1 MQEKIPLKVQMLGD
15 FALHFGTET
24 ILSGYSRSNK
34 VIYLLQY
41 LLVHRQ
47 RNFSRDAL
55 IQLLYGREDT
65 ENPVNAL
72 KITIHRLRKLLASA
86 CPENREYILYDSGR
100 YGWNNA
106 IPCEVDVELFD
117 TAIQQ
122 AESMKDSPE
131 EQLRLYKKAID
142 LYNGEFLPALSTE
155 DWVAPLTMYY
165 QQQYRNCVQNTLH
178 LMEEQGD
185 MEGMLTVGRHA
196 AALFPYDEDMQI
208 LKIYCLY
215 KCKQIKEAIATY
227 NETVEMLFNE
237 YGVSPSKELIDI
249 YKEVSAGMPEN
260 RDSVVQIRDTIRE
273 NEEERGAYYTN
284 FQNFVDSYHLIVRN
298 LERTGLSAYL
308 MLCTLEDQGDF
319 DHLKTAIKDSLRKGD
334 CFTRYSARQYLI
346 LLTGISY
353 ENCEVV
359 FHRIEDKF
367 RRYCRGRCYKLGY
380 SVASAVDTSW
390 IDRKVV

>member
-1 MQEKIPLKVQMLGD
+1 M
-15 FALHFGTET
+15 
-24 ILSGYSRSNK
+24 
-34 VIYLLQY
+34 
-41 LLVHRQ
+41 
-47 RNFSRDAL
+47 
-55 IQLLYGREDT
+55 
-65 ENPVNAL
+65 
-72 KITIHRLRKLLASA
+72 
-86 CPENREYILYDSGR
+86 
-100 YGWNNA
+100 
-106 IPCEVDVELFD
+106 DVELFD

-208 LKIYCLY
+208 LKIYYLY

-298 LERTGLSAYL
+298 LERTGLSA
-308 MLCTLEDQGDF
+308 
-319 DHLKTAIKDSLRKGD
+319 
-334 CFTRYSARQYLI
+334 
-346 LLTGISY
+346 
-353 ENCEVV
+353 
-359 FHRIEDKF
+359 
-367 RRYCRGRCYKLGY
+367 
-380 SVASAVDTSW
+380 
-390 IDRKVV
+390 